1 MSNLLKT
8 GLAPVFAPNACILI
22 LGSFPSEISL
32 ERQEYYANPRNQ
44 FWGIMQGLFG
54 IPAGSAY
61 ADRIAGLKRSRIAL
75 WDVLHSCERAG
86 SLDSAIKYAT
96 PNDFSALFASLP
108 ELRLIAFN
116 GQKAQKSF
124 EKWVNIEASACKKLV
139 LLSTSPAAAM
149 AAEKKIAAW
158 GILQAI

>member
-8 GLAPVFAPNACILI
+8 GLAPIFGPSARILI

-44 FWGIMQGLFG
+44 FWAIMQALFG

-61 ADRIAGLKRSRIAL
+61 VDRIAGLKRSRIAL
-75 WDVLHSCERAG
+75 WDVLHSCERTG
-86 SLDSAIKYAT
+86 SLDSAIKHAT

-108 ELRLIAFN
+108 ELQLIAFN

-124 EKWVNIEASACKKLV
+124 EKWVQVEPSAYKKLAM
-139 LLSTSPAAAM
+139 LSSSPAAAM

-158 GILQAI
+158 SILIS